1 MEWLQ
6 ATLGETGTS
15 IISLFSMFG
24 EELFMIVVM
33 GFIYWSL
40 NKKAGETVAAA
51 IVTNTVWF
59 PMIKNVALRRRPY
72 FDNPGI
78 KCLRPVDADADLYD
92 IAKQGYSFPSG
103 HSASSAAVYGSIAR
117 FFKKNWL
124 TAIALTITFLVGVSR
139 FCVGVHYPTDV
150 LAGWGLG
157 AIIVF
162 LVPLMERK
170 MKSKAAMFGLLFLVS
185 LPGIFYCRTTD
196 YFTGLGMMIGFFAG
210 ILFENKYV
218 NFENTKKPLAMILRV
233 AGGIVLYLA
242 VSTLLKMPFSA
253 EFLETESAACFA
265 VRVAR
270 YAIVCFIEVGIY
282 PMLFKTKVLK

>member
-6 ATLGETGTS
+6 SVLGETG
-15 IISLFSMFG
+15 ISVISFFSMFG

-51 IVTNTVWF
+51 IVANTVWF

-78 KCLRPVDADADLYD
+78 KCFRPVDADADIYD

-103 HSASSAAVYGSIAR
+103 HSASSAAVYGSIAK

-124 TAIALTITFLVGVSR
+124 TAAALTVTFLVGISR

-150 LAGWGLG
+150 LAGWALG
-157 AIIVF
+157 TIIVF
-162 LVPLMERK
+162 LVPVMEK
-170 MKSKAAMFGLLFLVS
+170 KLKSKAAMYGLLLLVT

-196 YFTGLGMMIGFFAG
+196 YFTGLGMMIGFFSG

-218 NFENTKKPLAMILRV
+218 NFENTRRPLSMILRV
-233 AGGIVLYLA
+233 AGGIAIYLCLS
-242 VSTLLKMPFSA
+242 VLLKLPFSA

-270 YAIVCFIEVGIY
+270 YAIISFIEVGIY
-282 PMLFKTKVLK
+282 PILFRTKVLK